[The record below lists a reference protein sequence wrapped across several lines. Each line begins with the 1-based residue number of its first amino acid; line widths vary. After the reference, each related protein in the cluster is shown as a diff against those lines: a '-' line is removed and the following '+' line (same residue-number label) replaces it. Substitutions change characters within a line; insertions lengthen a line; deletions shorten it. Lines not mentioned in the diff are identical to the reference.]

1 LFALLLAFLIDSLD
15 RPGQGNLERM
25 IPSVFLTRAE
35 LADSVLTAIATS
47 LLTMT
52 TITFSVMMVV
62 LSTYASQYSPRT
74 LPNFIKSKIMAHA
87 QGIFFAGFTYSVAS
101 LLNLKRVVDLAM
113 QEGLYLK
120 LAPKVGQYV
129 EKGSLLFEVWGS
141 QDSAGLEP
149 TLTKN
154 VSLGLDRTNQQD
166 LVYVM
171 EKIIE
176 TGLRAISPSIN
187 DPNTAIYCIRELSL
201 IIKRLGDWKGSHW
214 IIKDR
219 TGEPRMEIPFYSF
232 EELLYK
238 TYYQLRH
245 YGAHDVSVSHA
256 LIEALIRV
264 AEKLPSEGKQAVLK
278 FGEYITH
285 HIDKKVMHEFDKQLI
300 DREMSKL
307 QSMCGT

>member
-1 LFALLLAFLIDSLD
+1 MKRVSKEDMVPDAAIGVFFA
-15 RPGQGNLERM
+15 
-25 IPSVFLTRAE
+25 
-35 LADSVLTAIATS
+35 
-47 LLTMT
+47 
-52 TITFSVMMVV
+52 VV
-62 LSTYASQYSPRT
+62 CL
-74 LPNFIKSKIMAHA
+74 
-87 QGIFFAGFTYSVAS
+87 IFFVIFFHFVSKFIQVNYLIHIITDHADQIIQEIRQLGSLEKSREAGAESPLCIYAKQEGYV
-101 LLNLKRVVDLAM
+101 RYVQIRPMVDLAM

-120 LAPKVGQYV
+120 LAPKVGQYA

-149 TLTKN
+149 ALTKN

-176 TGLRAISPSIN
+176 TGLRAISLGIN

-232 EELLYK
+232 EELSGLWP
-238 TYYQLRH
+238 
-245 YGAHDVSVSHA
+245 
-256 LIEALIRV
+256 I
-264 AEKLPSEGKQAVLK
+264 
-278 FGEYITH
+278 
-285 HIDKKVMHEFDKQLI
+285 
-300 DREMSKL
+300 
-307 QSMCGT
+307 